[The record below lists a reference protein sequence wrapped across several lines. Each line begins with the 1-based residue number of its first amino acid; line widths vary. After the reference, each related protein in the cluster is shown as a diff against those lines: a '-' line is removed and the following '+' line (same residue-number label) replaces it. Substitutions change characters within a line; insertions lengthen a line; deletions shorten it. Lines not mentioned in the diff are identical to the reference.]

1 MASSRDGFFNYLPG
15 AGQGSSSGSTISDED
30 LMAAIEAR
38 LGAKPGTTGT
48 TKDEDKN
55 LPFSSVG
62 DPVRDKF
69 GYPTERVKTG
79 GTQIGRLTKLLS
91 EFGIRG
97 QEETSRLEK
106 YGKES
111 AADYANYLA
120 GLTDANQLTNLEAG
134 QQFANYASQFG
145 IEGGYKTAAELA
157 ARPKGVAPA
166 SAVERFRPYQEMAAR
181 TLGISL
187 SEEDIKGT
195 EEAARALGKTT
206 PEAFADLLG
215 KRMLASPEYIRKTP
229 LAFTA
234 NLPFEGKYGVGYQTP
249 EGTFTGTYRFKPP
262 TTVNYS

>member
-1 MASSRDGFFNYLPG
+1 MASSRDSFFNYLPG
-15 AGQGSSSGSTISDED
+15 SNRNAPSISDED

-38 LGAKPGTTGT
+38 LGTSLGATTAEDGEKKGISIGEIGRPV
-48 TKDEDKN
+48 KD
-55 LPFSSVG
+55 P
-62 DPVRDKF
+62 F
-69 GYPTERVKTG
+69 GYPTERVRPP
-79 GTQIGRLTKLLS
+79 GTSVGKLTKLLS
-91 EFGIRG
+91 EYGIRA
-97 QEETSRLEK
+97 QEDISKLEK

-111 AADYANYLA
+111 APDYANYVA
-120 GLTDANQLTNLEAG
+120 GLIDTNQLTPLEAS
-134 QQFANYASQFG
+134 QQFADYASKFG
-145 IEGGYKTAAELA
+145 IEGGYKTAGELA
-157 ARPKGVAPA
+157 ARPKGVAPS
-166 SAVERFRPYQEMAAR
+166 SAVERFRPYQEMAAK

>member
-1 MASSRDGFFNYLPG
+1 MASARDSFFNYLPG
-15 AGQGSSSGSTISDED
+15 SDRNAPAISDED

-38 LGAKPGTTGT
+38 LGTPLGTTTATAEDEEKKGT
-48 TKDEDKN
+48 PLSEVGRPIKD
-55 LPFSSVG
+55 
-62 DPVRDKF
+62 RF

-79 GTQIGRLTKLLS
+79 GTSLGKLTKLLS
-91 EFGIRG
+91 EYGIRA
-97 QEETSRLEK
+97 QEDISKLEK
-106 YGKES
+106 YGRES
-111 AADYANYLA
+111 ATDYANYLTQ
-120 GLTDANQLTNLEAG
+120 LSDSNQLSPLEASRE
-134 QQFANYASQFG
+134 FADYASKFG

-166 SAVERFRPYQEMAAR
+166 SAVERFRPYQEMAAK

-234 NLPFEGKYGVGYQTP
+234 NLPFGGKYGVGYQTP

>member
-1 MASSRDGFFNYLPG
+1 MASARDSFFNYLPG
-15 AGQGSSSGSTISDED
+15 SNRSAPDISDED

-38 LGAKPGTTGT
+38 LGTPLGATTTEDGEKKGTSLSEVGRPI
-48 TKDEDKN
+48 KDE
-55 LPFSSVG
+55 
-62 DPVRDKF
+62 F
-69 GYPTERVKTG
+69 GFPTERVKTAG
-79 GTQIGRLTKLLS
+79 SSVGKLSKLLS
-91 EFGIRG
+91 EYGIRA
-97 QEETSRLEK
+97 QEDISKLEEYEK
-106 YGKES
+106 KS
-111 AADYANYLA
+111 APEYAKYLA
-120 GLTDANQLTNLEAG
+120 SLSDLNQLTPTEAS
-134 QQFANYASQFG
+134 QQFLNFASKYG

-157 ARPKGVAPA
+157 ARPKGVAPT
-166 SAVERFRPYQEMAAR
+166 SAVERFRPYQQMAAK

-195 EEAARALGKTT
+195 EAAALALNKTT

-234 NLPFEGKYGVGYQTP
+234 NLPFGGKYGVGYQTP

>member
-1 MASSRDGFFNYLPG
+1 MASARDSFFNYLPG
-15 AGQGSSSGSTISDED
+15 SNRSAPDISDED

-38 LGAKPGTTGT
+38 LGTPLGATTTEDGEKKGTPLSDVGRPIR
-48 TKDEDKN
+48 DE
-55 LPFSSVG
+55 
-62 DPVRDKF
+62 F
-69 GYPTERVKTG
+69 GYPTERAKTG
-79 GTQIGRLTKLLS
+79 GTQIGKLTKILS
-91 EFGIRG
+91 EYGIRA
-97 QEETSRLEK
+97 QEDISKLEK

-111 AADYANYLA
+111 ASDYSNYLA
-120 GLTDANQLTNLEAG
+120 GLSDANQLTPLEAS
-134 QQFANYASQFG
+134 QQFANYASKFG

-166 SAVERFRPYQEMAAR
+166 SAVERYRPFQELAAK

-195 EEAARALGKTT
+195 EAAARALGKTS
-206 PEAFADLLG
+206 PEAFSEFLG
-215 KRMLASPEYIRKTP
+215 KRMTASPEYIRKTP